1 MHLIFYKLCE
11 FSRGHITQLIFV
23 TPSLGWNT
31 KSHMKTW
38 QLELIPPKFTRHAHI
53 IWYKASDHLIILHRH
68 STFPWRVFGLT
79 PPPFPF
85 PPNPLEISVFVENLL
100 SNFFSYPWVFMF
112 SHNHT
117 NLCSRCIQTAAGRST
132 STTKIPVEITIK
144 CLRWLLTLV

>member
-38 QLELIPPKFTRHAHI
+38 QLELIPPKFTRHVHI

-79 PPPFPF
+79 PPPLPLPPKSTRNFSFCGESPF
-85 PPNPLEISVFVENLL
+85 KFFFIPLGIYVFTQSHKLVLKVHSNCSWSQHKHNKNPSGN
-100 SNFFSYPWVFMF
+100 
-112 SHNHT
+112 HNKM
-117 NLCSRCIQTAAGRST
+117 S
-132 STTKIPVEITIK
+132 
-144 CLRWLLTLV
+144 

>member
-79 PPPFPF
+79 PPP
-85 PPNPLEISVFVENLL
+85 PPSPQIHSKFQFLWRISFQI
-100 SNFFSYPWVFMF
+100 FFYTPGYLCF
-112 SHNHT
+112 HT

>member
-38 QLELIPPKFTRHAHI
+38 QLELIPPKFTRHVHI

-79 PPPFPF
+79 PPLPLPPKSTRNFSFCGGSPFKFFFIPLGIYVF
-85 PPNPLEISVFVENLL
+85 TQSHKLVLKVHSNCSWSQHKHNKNPSGN
-100 SNFFSYPWVFMF
+100 
-112 SHNHT
+112 HNKM
-117 NLCSRCIQTAAGRST
+117 S
-132 STTKIPVEITIK
+132 
-144 CLRWLLTLV
+144 

>member
-79 PPPFPF
+79 PPPSPF
-85 PPNPLEISVFVENLL
+85 PPNPLEISVFVEDLL
-100 SNFFSYPWVFMF
+100 SNFLIPLGIYVFTQ
-112 SHNHT
+112 SHKLVLKVHSNCSWSQHKHNKNPSGNH
-117 NLCSRCIQTAAGRST
+117 NKMS
-132 STTKIPVEITIK
+132 
-144 CLRWLLTLV
+144 